1 MNGGNVRPRIALS
14 LDLRPLIKLRVAQ
27 RIDLRGSHKNC
38 SSQQYGQDRAES
50 FPPLPGTVAFFACS
64 ANGRCGKSAQPV
76 GGWILLVAARAR
88 HRRSPPDDARGVN
101 PQACQT
107 KQAEQSGPAVIVM
120 LAAVSTII
128 STVVWLDVVVLVA
141 GEAVVCPY
149 AANGDSKAR

>member
-1 MNGGNVRPRIALS
+1 MNGGNVRPHIALS

-27 RIDLRGSHKNC
+27 RIDLCGSHKNC

-107 KQAEQSGPAVIVM
+107 K
-120 LAAVSTII
+120 
-128 STVVWLDVVVLVA
+128 
-141 GEAVVCPY
+141 
-149 AANGDSKAR
+149 